1 MLSKNLVGW
10 GNIMLGQRMGIE
22 NREKGIGKIRDS
34 DNTSLRTTRK
44 EKGPEIQKERRTER
58 TSTTG

>member
-1 MLSKNLVGW
+1 
-10 GNIMLGQRMGIE
+10 MLGQRMGIE